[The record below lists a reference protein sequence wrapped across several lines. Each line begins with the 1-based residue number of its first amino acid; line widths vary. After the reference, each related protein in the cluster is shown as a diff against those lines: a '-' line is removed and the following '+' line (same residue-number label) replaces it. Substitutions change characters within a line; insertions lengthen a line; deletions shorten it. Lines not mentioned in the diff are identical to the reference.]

1 MIHDSHNERGNTH
14 ALDWALLPDKSLY
27 VCFAGDW
34 KRTKPEKG
42 EERPTGRGSLTVPP
56 LALGQKLT
64 WKQKLGK
71 NEVALRVTHTCT

>member
-42 EERPTGRGSLTVPP
+42 KKGP
-56 LALGQKLT
+56 LAEEASRFPL
-64 WKQKLGK
+64 
-71 NEVALRVTHTCT
+71 